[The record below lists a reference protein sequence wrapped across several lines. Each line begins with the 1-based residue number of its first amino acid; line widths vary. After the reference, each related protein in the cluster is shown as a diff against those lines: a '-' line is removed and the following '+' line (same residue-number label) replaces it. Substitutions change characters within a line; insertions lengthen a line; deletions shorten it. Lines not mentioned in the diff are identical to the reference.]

1 MKLRLVAALG
11 LSAALLL
18 TACGEGNGDETAAP
32 QDTAVDQ
39 TEDPADTADETDEPG
54 DDNGGSAGGDLS
66 GELRGMGASSMR
78 VSQEAW
84 LAAFMDDNPG
94 VTVSYAA
101 EGSGAGRGAM
111 EDGSAEF
118 GGSDA
123 AYAVEDNVAG
133 AFGACSADSTLLNL
147 PVYVSPIAIIYNLDG
162 VDELNLDATTV
173 ASIFKGDIILWNDP
187 AIAATNEGVELP
199 DEYITVVHRSDTSG
213 TTENFADWL
222 SKIAPDVW
230 DAEVSGDWPY
240 SGQGGA
246 QTDGVYTG
254 VTGGNGTIG
263 YVDASAAEGISVAQV
278 ESEGEFYGPDA
289 EAAAAVVE
297 ASPQEEGRE
306 GHDLGLEL
314 DRTAAGYGGVLV
326 AYLLLCQNYDDPDT
340 AELVKAYASW
350 IVSEEGQSM
359 SEAQSGAAPLSEGMR
374 DNVQAAIDSINA

>member
-18 TACGEGNGDETAAP
+18 TACGNGNGDESAAP
-32 QDTAVDQ
+32 QDTAAEAAPDA
-39 TEDPADTADETDEPG
+39 TDSAEETGDE
-54 DDNGGSAGGDLS
+54 NGGETTAGQS

-84 LAAFMDDNPG
+84 LAAFMGENPG

-147 PVYVSPIAIIYNLDG
+147 PVYISPIAIIYRLDG
-162 VDELNLDATTV
+162 VDELNLDADTV
-173 ASIFKGDIILWNDP
+173 AGIFKGDIFQWNDP

-222 SKIAPDVW
+222 SQIAPDVW
-230 DAEVSGDWPY
+230 DAEVTGDWPY
-240 SGQGGA
+240 GGQGGA
-246 QTDGVYTG
+246 QTDGVFTG

-263 YVDASAAEGISVAQV
+263 YVDASAATGVSVAKV
-278 ESEGEFYGPDA
+278 ASGGEFYGPEA

-306 GHDLGLEL
+306 AGDLGLEL

-326 AYLLLCQNYDDPDT
+326 AYLMLCQEYEDDAT
-340 AELVKAYASW
+340 ADLVKAYASW
-350 IVSEEGQSM
+350 IVSEEGQNM
-359 SEAQSGAAPLSEGMR
+359 SQDQSGASPLSSGMR
-374 DNVQAAIDSINA
+374 DSVQAAIDSINA